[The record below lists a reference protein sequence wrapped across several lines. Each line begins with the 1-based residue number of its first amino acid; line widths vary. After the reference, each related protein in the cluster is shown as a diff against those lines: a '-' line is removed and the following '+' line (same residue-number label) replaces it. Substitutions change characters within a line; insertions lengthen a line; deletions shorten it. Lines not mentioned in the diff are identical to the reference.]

1 MPRPRQPPHKRE
13 TLSQALSGNDDGLV
27 WPDRLNCSVQEVTSP
42 NRSRINMRCSKT
54 KRRDRR
60 TIHIATWF
68 FSFCSW
74 MHLRQTAIYGAS
86 EFCTADVFS
95 SATKPRKR
103 VHVTY
108 SVEPISH
115 SLVDGLFLHQR
126 LCTSDTARDLTQNS
140 QFCLLPTETTV
151 SSFRSPMRRRQAGA
165 FLWLRDGE
173 TRRIRSA
180 SCTFQENRSGN
191 SPGREERDN
200 GAVGGGEPGSGGEFI
215 VMVEDQGVFRSLFSP
230 SGSCR
235 DTAISTTIRQ
245 LSTET
250 VLVT

>member
-1 MPRPRQPPHKRE
+1 MRPGRSNGGCQTLTGGLDSRQLCSAPLITPDLRWVFQTQELFETTKIVQWKCNGMGLNTCLSRQPPHKRE

-42 NRSRINMRCSKT
+42 NRSQINMRCSKT

-68 FSFCSW
+68 FGFCSW
-74 MHLRQTAIYGAS
+74 MHLQQTAIYGAS
-86 EFCTADVFS
+86 ESCTANVFS
-95 SATKPRKR
+95 SATKPRER

-126 LCTSDTARDLTQNS
+126 LCTSNTARDLTHNS

-151 SSFRSPMRRRQAGA
+151 SSFHSPMRRRQTGA
-165 FLWLRDGE
+165 FL
-173 TRRIRSA
+173 
-180 SCTFQENRSGN
+180 
-191 SPGREERDN
+191 
-200 GAVGGGEPGSGGEFI
+200 
-215 VMVEDQGVFRSLFSP
+215 
-230 SGSCR
+230 
-235 DTAISTTIRQ
+235 
-245 LSTET
+245 
-250 VLVT
+250 